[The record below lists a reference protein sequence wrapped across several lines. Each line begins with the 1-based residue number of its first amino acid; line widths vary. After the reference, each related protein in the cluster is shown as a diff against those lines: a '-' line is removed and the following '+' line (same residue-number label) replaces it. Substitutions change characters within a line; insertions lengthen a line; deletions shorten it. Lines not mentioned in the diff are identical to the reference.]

1 MEDAE
6 IIAYFD
12 GRGRAEFLLGGLQVM
27 HADKIAA
34 IAYEF
39 GYDLREVEMPSR
51 GSYRM
56 VYVRNDSPE
65 VRRRAQQTLDR
76 LRAGGPLLSVWV
88 GPGARPGA
96 VLPIS
101 AIEMA
106 SMRRG
111 IDAYESHGVRR
122 FAVFVAL
129 LSLGCFVLAWAH
141 RDTPGAALA
150 VVVMLGIPLAVTAA
164 MTPRWMKR
172 RHEKNR
178 RLVQLYDQQR
188 SGRVG
193 PPPPPPPLPPLPPPP
208 SGPAEGRAG

>member
-1 MEDAE
+1 MKDAE

-27 HADKIAA
+27 DGDKITA

-39 GYDLREVEMPSR
+39 GYDLRESEAVSR

-56 VYVRNDSPE
+56 IYVRNDSPE

-88 GPGARPGA
+88 GPGAKPGEA
-96 VLPIS
+96 WPIS

-111 IDAYESHGVRR
+111 IDAYESHGVRG
-122 FAVFVAL
+122 FAVFVGL
-129 LSLGCFVLAWAH
+129 LSLGCFGLAWAH
-141 RDTPGAALA
+141 RDMPGAALA

-164 MTPRWMKR
+164 LTPRWMKR
-172 RHEKNR
+172 WHEKNR

-193 PPPPPPPLPPLPPPP
+193 PPPPLPPPLPP